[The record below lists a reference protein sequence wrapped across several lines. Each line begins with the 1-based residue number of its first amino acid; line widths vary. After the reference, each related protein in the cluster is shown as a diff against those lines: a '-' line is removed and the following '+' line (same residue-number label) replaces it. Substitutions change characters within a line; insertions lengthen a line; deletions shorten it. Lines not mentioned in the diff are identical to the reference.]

1 MIYAAQ
7 PAVTTNRMID
17 AVQPAAVTNS
27 MCMADAM
34 QQHSPPFA
42 PRTIPCIN
50 SRYSKMNSEEI
61 PGSGLKS
68 IPEVCLKYPDLHS
81 ECKISQLAVKL
92 TQEAV
97 FGDAVLQRC
106 TPKGRQDMP
115 ALPQGELNI
124 LKTALYKNLPC
135 YWSCPEGFEKKL
147 TLIQEAIAQACK
159 QLRSK

>member
-7 PAVTTNRMID
+7 PAVTTNRMIDAVQPAAVTDPMIDAVQPAAVTDPMIDAVQPAAVTDPMID

-61 PGSGLKS
+61 PRSGLKS
-68 IPEVCLKYPDLHS
+68 IPEVCLKYPDCTVNARLVS
-81 ECKISQLAVKL
+81 LQL
-92 TQEAV
+92 
-97 FGDAVLQRC
+97 
-106 TPKGRQDMP
+106 
-115 ALPQGELNI
+115 N
-124 LKTALYKNLPC
+124 
-135 YWSCPEGFEKKL
+135 
-147 TLIQEAIAQACK
+147 
-159 QLRSK
+159 